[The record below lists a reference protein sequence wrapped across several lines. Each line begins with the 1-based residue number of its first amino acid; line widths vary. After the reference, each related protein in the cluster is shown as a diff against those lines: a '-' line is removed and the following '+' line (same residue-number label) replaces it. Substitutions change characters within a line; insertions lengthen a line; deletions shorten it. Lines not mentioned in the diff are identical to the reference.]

1 MAGENVPVS
10 IVVHVL
16 DLVNSLWQRHH
27 DSKDAAVL
35 HPDGKGPAGM
45 QGQTMAIWSDTSDA
59 SGRII
64 SGRMKRQS
72 SVKAC
77 RPARPDPAPSP
88 GASSMIH
95 ERGDGLRSTTLRKK
109 ADPARRDWVAGMPAV
124 QEGETVTVL
133 RAEGAFSLVRL
144 ASGAEGFVQSKY
156 LRMTYAGGSPSSG
169 LSPPGCVAKQQ
180 SGPLKSSEALK
191 TATLAAPSAPGRND
205 GSISSDNAGG
215 RCVRQSPRGGAVG
228 LDMRHDDDSSE
239 SEDCG
244 GEECESKIVQEM
256 RLGLEAG
263 SLVKCPSCDKDF
275 SNYQPRVK
283 NAAIQRHINYI
294 KRHGHCPQTCND
306 SPQTGAGQADTA
318 TVDAPTRR
326 GPGRPRK
333 YPSQSEKAG
342 PRIAGRK
349 IVKKQWRKRYATG
362 RFRAGD
368 IVTYRPSGQ
377 YDTFRAKIRN
387 DWRVECVGPGPRPD
401 QAHGDVF
408 TDPLA
413 WALARPN
420 YDEKNPAITVV
431 PVPWCAHG

>member
-1 MAGENVPVS
+1 MAGENVPVG

-59 SGRII
+59 SGRIV

-156 LRMTYAGGSPSSG
+156 LR
-169 LSPPGCVAKQQ
+169 
-180 SGPLKSSEALK
+180 
-191 TATLAAPSAPGRND
+191 
-205 GSISSDNAGG
+205 
-215 RCVRQSPRGGAVG
+215 
-228 LDMRHDDDSSE
+228 
-239 SEDCG
+239 
-244 GEECESKIVQEM
+244 
-256 RLGLEAG
+256 
-263 SLVKCPSCDKDF
+263 
-275 SNYQPRVK
+275 
-283 NAAIQRHINYI
+283 
-294 KRHGHCPQTCND
+294 
-306 SPQTGAGQADTA
+306 
-318 TVDAPTRR
+318 
-326 GPGRPRK
+326 
-333 YPSQSEKAG
+333 
-342 PRIAGRK
+342 
-349 IVKKQWRKRYATG
+349 
-362 RFRAGD
+362 
-368 IVTYRPSGQ
+368 
-377 YDTFRAKIRN
+377 
-387 DWRVECVGPGPRPD
+387 
-401 QAHGDVF
+401 
-408 TDPLA
+408 
-413 WALARPN
+413 AR
-420 YDEKNPAITVV
+420 
-431 PVPWCAHG
+431 

>member
-64 SGRMKRQS
+64 SGRIKRQP
-72 SVKAC
+72 SVSAC
-77 RPARPDPAPSP
+77 GPAPAPSP
-88 GASSMIH
+88 GRPATDSPASHLNRPMTSF
-95 ERGDGLRSTTLRKK
+95 ETRTLEDG
-109 ADPARRDWVAGMPAV
+109 AC
-124 QEGETVTVL
+124 
-133 RAEGAFSLVRL
+133 
-144 ASGAEGFVQSKY
+144 
-156 LRMTYAGGSPSSG
+156 GSPSSG

-180 SGPLKSSEALK
+180 SGPLKSSEAFK

-205 GSISSDNAGG
+205 SGISSDNAGS
-215 RCVRQSPRGGAVG
+215 RCVRQLPRGGAVG
-228 LDMRHDDDSSE
+228 LDMRHDDDSSGR
-239 SEDCG
+239 EDCG
-244 GEECESKIVQEM
+244 GEECESTIVQEM

-263 SLVKCPSCDKDF
+263 SLVKCPGCDKDF
-275 SNYQPRVK
+275 SNHQPRVK

-306 SPQTGAGQADTA
+306 SLQTGAGQADTA
-318 TVDAPTRR
+318 TANVTKRR

-333 YPSQSEKAG
+333 YPPQSEKPG
-342 PRIAGRK
+342 SRIAGRK
-349 IVKKQWRKRYATG
+349 IVKKQWRKRYTTG

-368 IVTYRPSGQ
+368 IVSYRPSGQ
-377 YDTFRAKIRN
+377 HDTFRAKIRN
-387 DWRVECVGPGPRPD
+387 DWHVECVGPGPRPE
-401 QAHGDVF
+401 QADGDIF

-413 WALARPN
+413 WALNRPN
-420 YDEKNPAITVV
+420 YDEKNPAITVM
-431 PVPWCAHG
+431 PVPW